1 MESFGIVN
9 DKRGIAFDWRGGP
22 LARMIRSRLE
32 AADMRPTQQR
42 VSLAGL
48 LFVSGD
54 RHVTAEQL
62 YQEAKALHMPL
73 SLATVYNTMRNFVS
87 AGLIREIAVCG
98 STVWYDT
105 HVGPHCHYF
114 DEERSVI
121 YDIPYDVTRDLKI
134 TAPPGRRIVGVDVI
148 VRLRDDDE
156 VTN

>member
-1 MESFGIVN
+1 MESFGIAN
-9 DKRGIAFDWRGGP
+9 DKRAIAFDWRAGP

-32 AADMRPTQQR
+32 VADLRPTRQR

-48 LFVSGD
+48 LFVGGV

-62 YQEAKALHMPL
+62 YQEAKALRMPL
-73 SLATVYNTMRNFVS
+73 SLATVYNTLRNFVS
-87 AGLIREIAVCG
+87 AGMIREIAVCG

-105 HVGPHCHYF
+105 RVGPHCHYF
-114 DEERSVI
+114 DEDRSLI

-134 TAPPGRRIVGVDVI
+134 VAPPGRGIVGVDVI

-156 VTN
+156 VAN